1 VGLVVDEPLDGFA
14 FGEVHGLS
22 EGGGEVDVE
31 LLAGFAVD
39 ELNFGRERHGR
50 LLGLV
55 IQLDHNSKKIHIQE
69 KMFEE
74 TTSQRPNASDRPGGL
89 SYWAGSGTSAG
100 AANAIKSG
108 VSA

>member
-39 ELNFGRERHGR
+39 ELNFGREGQGG

-55 IQLDHNSKKIHIQE
+55 
-69 KMFEE
+69 M
-74 TTSQRPNASDRPGGL
+74 
-89 SYWAGSGTSAG
+89 
-100 AANAIKSG
+100 
-108 VSA
+108 

>member
-22 EGGGEVDVE
+22 KGGGEVDVE

-39 ELNFGRERHGR
+39 ELNFGGERQGR

-55 IQLDHNSKKIHIQE
+55 IQLDNNAKKIHIQE
-69 KMFEE
+69 GMFEE
-74 TTSQRPNASDRPGGL
+74 TTSQRPNARAGRKPGCGEEAPPHNPGC
-89 SYWAGSGTSAG
+89 AG
-100 AANAIKSG
+100 
-108 VSA
+108 